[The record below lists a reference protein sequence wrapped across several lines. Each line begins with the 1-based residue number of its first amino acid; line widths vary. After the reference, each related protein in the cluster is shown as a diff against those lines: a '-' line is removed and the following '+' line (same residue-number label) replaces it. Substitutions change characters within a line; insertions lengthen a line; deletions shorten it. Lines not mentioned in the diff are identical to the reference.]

1 MKQIIAVVV
10 LIVALG
16 LSAASLLAGCGGR
29 TATSG
34 EEPPASQ
41 GPTVAPPMTGASA
54 APAAPV
60 AVPAISDRDGPS
72 WRGSLGETVEI
83 DWYDQTRGVTAGER
97 IAVLAVRRV
106 DAPDDS
112 GPYDWKYGIKVRL
125 TSLDET
131 TARDPVAYQFLRL
144 TRGSDWEDGI
154 SGLRKGGGPDPS
166 TVGRPSVGW
175 LYQWA
180 EEGFRPTEVVL
191 PVGAW
196 HARWSLD

>member
-1 MKQIIAVVV
+1 LKKIIAVVALVVV
-10 LIVALG
+10 LG
-16 LSAASLLAGCGGR
+16 PSATSLLAGCGGR
-29 TATSG
+29 TAASG
-34 EEPPASQ
+34 AEPPASQ
-41 GPTVAPPMTGASA
+41 RPAVVSPPTGS
-54 APAAPV
+54 PAAAV
-60 AVPAISDRDGPS
+60 AVPTISDRDGPS
-72 WRGSLGETVEI
+72 WRGGLGDTVEI
-83 DWYDQTRGVTAGER
+83 DWYDQARGVTAGER

-106 DAPDDS
+106 AAPDDS

-131 TARDPVAYQFLRL
+131 TARDPIAYQFLRL

-154 SGLRKGGGPDPS
+154 AGLGKGGGPDPS

-180 EEGFRPTEVVL
+180 EEGFRPTEVVV

-196 HARWSLD
+196 QATWSLD

>member
-1 MKQIIAVVV
+1 LKKIVAVVALV
-10 LIVALG
+10 VTLG
-16 LSAASLLAGCGGR
+16 LSAASLLVGCGGR
-29 TATSG
+29 PATSG
-34 EEPPASQ
+34 TEPPASQ
-41 GPTVAPPMTGASA
+41 RPPGATPTSAS
-54 APAAPV
+54 PAAPV
-60 AVPAISDRDGPS
+60 AVPALSDREGPS
-72 WRGSLGETVEI
+72 WKGDLGDTVEI
-83 DWYDQTRGVTAGER
+83 GWYDQARGATAGER

-106 DAPDDS
+106 AAPDDS

-131 TARDPVAYQFLRL
+131 TARDPIAYQFLRL

-154 SGLRKGGGPDPS
+154 AGLGKGGGPDPS

-180 EEGFRPTEVVL
+180 EEGFRPTEVVV

-196 HARWSLD
+196 QATWSLD